1 LGAYIDQGSP
11 VLSPLVALNP
21 YGTQPIMIGVPGH
34 NGNAMHFRQMVGQLG
49 HDYPVYA
56 FQHPRYDARVP
67 KFPTLEALAAHY
79 IRCIEQTIPTD
90 RFFLAGASVGGKIA
104 FEMAQQLMAAGKS
117 PLGVILLDTGLKMED
132 DDETEPVEQASES
145 LLQTA
150 RKTVYRLRRDVI
162 KQVKATD
169 KQRANMRVRSE
180 TSRLS
185 RSYQMKPYAGKMFYL
200 SARMAGKDEN
210 AEASLAA
217 WQSHACGYF
226 EVIDAVGDHHEMMLE
241 PHVAETARIIR
252 HILSSTLHMTTV
264 RLFLSLRENYQ
275 SFRTSVFRN
284 NIRKIALIVSLE
296 RNIQN

>member
-1 LGAYIDQGSP
+1 MRLLNDLQLQFNVAVTPAVLYQNPTLARLGAYIDQGSP

-252 HILSSTLHMTTV
+252 HILSDHA
-264 RLFLSLRENYQ
+264 Q
-275 SFRTSVFRN
+275 
-284 NIRKIALIVSLE
+284 
-296 RNIQN
+296 